1 MHRRDFVRDLIA
13 AGVLVRP
20 GAAGPFPKSGGDLGT
35 AEVQSAESPANT
47 VGTWTVVYT
56 AGPNGIKLGGAIKVE
71 FPVSWFSMPDD
82 SMKAVQT
89 EHPDRNHY
97 VTAHVSR
104 EDVTVSLA
112 IDNLL
117 LEGRRHR
124 LARDFVVKLT
134 RGALRGGDTI
144 TVTLGDTANRRNLG
158 TNSPTTAEADV
169 VRVGVDADG
178 SGVFSEIAE
187 PPALTITPAPA
198 VEAVV
203 LAPMVVQPGAPFEV
217 KVVMLD
223 QYYNLASDSTAVFRL
238 TSTDSKAVL
247 PPLISMGAHDEGIKR
262 ASVTI
267 NSPGFQQLRLE
278 VVSLGRA
285 LYTGSAVLKCSASDP
300 PLHLYWGDL
309 HSHSAFSW
317 DAEGNHNFEYAR
329 DVAGLDFYASTEHNN
344 NPLDSSGG
352 VTPDNWKRIQE
363 LVKEFYAP
371 GRFVTL
377 LAFEA
382 TLGFNYGHHN
392 VFYRDID
399 EPIFPDSEYD
409 TLPKI
414 WKALED
420 RKAFTIP
427 HHMGIRFLPKS
438 DIETVHLAIN
448 PIYRWEDL
456 NFDSPEF
463 QAERKVL
470 RGGTDINWKFRND
483 KIDRALEI
491 FSMHGQ
497 SELYDPNWEL
507 SYEYQRDPNGG
518 GDSQGVSVPGPH
530 YARDGWALGHR
541 NAVIASSDNHSAKPG
556 QRFNGLAAVWA
567 PALNRENIWDAV
579 YNKNIY
585 GTTGERIWLEF
596 SVDGHAMGQEFTASA
611 KPTIRATVAG
621 TDEIAHLEIVKFSF
635 IKNEYAIAYKVSPGS
650 FVAEVTHQDD
660 QFTGDSMYYLRARQ
674 ATPVRD
680 REVWVWSSPIW
691 VKDATQSNLG

>member
-1 MHRRDFVRDLIA
+1 MKIHRRDFVRDLIA
-13 AGVLVRP
+13 GGIAVRP
-20 GAAGPFPKSGGDLGT
+20 GALGLSPKSVGDLGN
-35 AEVQSAESPANT
+35 AEVRPAESRANA

-56 AGPNGIKLGGAIKVE
+56 AGPNGIKLGGGIKVE
-71 FPVSWFSMPDD
+71 FPVSWFSQPDD
-82 SMKAVQT
+82 NMKAVQT

-97 VTAHVSR
+97 VTARASR

-134 RGALRGGDTI
+134 RGTLPAGDTI

-158 TNSPTTAEADV
+158 TNSPATAEEDV
-169 VRVGVDADG
+169 VRVGVDIDG

-187 PPALTITPAPA
+187 PPAITITPAPA
-198 VEAVV
+198 AEAVV
-203 LAPMVVQPGAPFEV
+203 LAPALVQPGKPFEV

-223 QYYNLASDSTAVFRL
+223 QYYNLASDSTAVFKL
-238 TSTDSKAVL
+238 TSTDLKGAL
-247 PPLISMGAHDEGIKR
+247 PPLITIGVQDQGSKR
-262 ASVTI
+262 TSVTL
-267 NSPGFQQLRLE
+267 NTPGFQQIRLE
-278 VVSLGRA
+278 AVSSGRA
-285 LYTGSAVLKCSASDP
+285 LVSASAVMKCSASDP
-300 PLHLYWGDL
+300 PLRLYWGEL

-317 DAEGNHNFEYAR
+317 DAEGHHNFEYAR

-352 VTPDNWKRIQE
+352 VTPDGWKRIQE
-363 LVKEFYAP
+363 IVRKFYAP
-371 GRFVTL
+371 GRFATL

-399 EPIFPDSEYD
+399 EPILPDNEYE

-414 WKALED
+414 WKALEGK
-420 RKAFTIP
+420 RAFTIP
-427 HHMGIRFLPKS
+427 HHMGIRFLPKA

-456 NFDSPEF
+456 NFESPEF
-463 QAERKVL
+463 QAERKLV
-470 RGGTDINWKFRND
+470 RGGTDIDWKYRND

-541 NAVIASSDNHSAKPG
+541 NAVIASGDNHSAKPG
-556 QRFNGLAAVWA
+556 QRHNGLAAVWA
-567 PALNRENIWDAV
+567 PALNREDIWDAI
-579 YNKNIY
+579 YNKNVY

-596 SVDGHAMGQEFTASA
+596 SVDGHSMGQEITASA
-611 KPTIRATVAG
+611 KPTIRATLAG
-621 TDEIAHLEIVKFSF
+621 TDDIVHLEIVKYSF
-635 IKNEYAIAYKVSPGS
+635 TTQEYSIVHKVSPGA
-650 FVAEVTHQDD
+650 FVAEVTYQDD
-660 QFTGDSMYYLRARQ
+660 RFAGDSMYYVRARQ
-674 ATPVRD
+674 AIPVRD
-680 REVWVWSSPIW
+680 REVWAWSSPIW
-691 VKDATQSNLG
+691 VKDGTGR